1 MTKEILRKIIFLHF
15 LGNNHKIRKISF
27 SKRIKRRRGF
37 LNLKEHLNSYI
48 SFLKNEKNYSNNTI
62 ISYKNDLLQLLN
74 YLEDRKILKKNNIQ
88 CIDRSIMRK
97 YIVYLKKR
105 DYSTRSICRKISTIR
120 SFFKFIS
127 REGIVKINPTIN
139 LITPKI
145 DKKLPCFLYL
155 QEINKLIETPLGNT
169 ILGIRDRAILEILYG
184 TGMRVGELVNLD
196 VPDIDLYEKTVRV
209 FGKGSKERILP
220 LGNPSIRAIQEYI
233 TSRSLFIKNVPIIK
247 IDLNAFLLNRFGGRL
262 SARSI
267 RRIIIK
273 YMKIADLNKKVSP
286 HVLRH
291 SFATHLLGGGAD
303 LRSVQELLGHE
314 SLSTTQI
321 YTHITKERLKIIYK
335 KSHPRP

>member
-1 MTKEILRKIIFLHF
+1 
-15 LGNNHKIRKISF
+15 
-27 SKRIKRRRGF
+27 
-37 LNLKEHLNSYI
+37 LKEQINWYI
-48 SFLKNEKNYSNNTI
+48 AFLKNEKNYSTNTI

-74 YLEDRKILKKNNIQ
+74 YLEDFKIIKGHNIQ
-88 CIDRSIMRK
+88 SIDRSVMRK

-120 SFFKFIS
+120 SFFKFIL
-127 REGIVKINPTIN
+127 REGIIKINPTIN
-139 LITPKI
+139 LFTPKI
-145 DKKLPCFLYL
+145 DIKLPLFLYL
-155 QEINKLIETPLGNT
+155 QEINKLIETPPGNT
-169 ILGIRDRAILEILYG
+169 IFGMRDRAILELLYG
-184 TGMRVGELVNLD
+184 TGMRVGELVNLN
-196 VPDIDLYEKTVRV
+196 VQDIELDEKTVRV

-220 LGNPSIRAIQEYI
+220 LGNPSIKAIQEYI
-233 TSRSLFIKNVPIIK
+233 TSRNLFIKNIPILK
-247 IDLNAFLLNRFGGRL
+247 GDPNVFLLNRFGGRL

-273 YMKIADLNKKVSP
+273 YMKMAGLNKKVSP